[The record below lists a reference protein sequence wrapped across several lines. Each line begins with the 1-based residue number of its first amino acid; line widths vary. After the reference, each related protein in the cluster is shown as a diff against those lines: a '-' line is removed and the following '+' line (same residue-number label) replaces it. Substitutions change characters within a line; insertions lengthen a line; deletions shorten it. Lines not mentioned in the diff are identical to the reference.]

1 MKYTVMH
8 GAEIT
13 EFDTVGSAATYV
25 AENIPEEVY
34 DDMLDECYGQIDIC
48 GVKYAASVALYRV
61 DRVAYRCGYN
71 DYCDSL
77 YCDMVYE
84 MDKLEE
90 GGTVEFYGYTVTCE
104 GDEEE

>member
-8 GAEIT
+8 RANIT

-25 AENIPEEVY
+25 AENIPEEAY
-34 DDMLDECYGQIDIC
+34 DEMLDECYEQIDIC
-48 GVKYAASVALYRV
+48 GIKYAPSVALYRV

-77 YCDMVYE
+77 YCDMVYDI
-84 MDKLEE
+84 DKLAAGEKA
-90 GGTVEFYGYTVTCE
+90 EFYGYTVTCE
-104 GDEEE
+104 EDGKE